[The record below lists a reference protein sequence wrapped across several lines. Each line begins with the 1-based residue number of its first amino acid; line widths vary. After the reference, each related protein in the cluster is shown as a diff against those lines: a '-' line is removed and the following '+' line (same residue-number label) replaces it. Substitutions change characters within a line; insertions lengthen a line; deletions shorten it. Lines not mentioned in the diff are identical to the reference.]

1 MWDLSL
7 LTKDETHPLEL
18 KIQNLNHWNTREV
31 PVPDPLKLAAYVS
44 FQGGLRRYFEIP
56 MWFCLSFSSSSSP
69 SSSAEGALLQPL
81 LLLTEEQELSHET
94 PSPHTVPKLRNTH
107 PQTPLS
113 PCRSQRVPPT
123 APAKG
128 S

>member
-7 LTKDETHPLEL
+7 PTKDETHPLEL
-18 KIQNLNHWNTREV
+18 KIQNLNHWTTREV
-31 PVPDPLKLAAYVS
+31 PVPDPLKLASYVS

-56 MWFCLSFSSSSSP
+56 MWFCLSFSSSSPSP
-69 SSSAEGALLQPL
+69 SSSAEGALLKPL
-81 LLLTEEQELSHET
+81 LLLTKEQELSHET

-107 PQTPLS
+107 TQTPLS
-113 PCRSQRVPPT
+113 PEGPPRPPRSP
-123 APAKG
+123 